1 MEKVIRKLNLLMLL
15 VFLGSSLKAQVN
27 LTSGLV
33 AYYPFDNSA
42 ADFSG
47 NNNNGTTFN
56 NTSYITDRNGNVFSA
71 ISFGGYSSQGRIQ
84 VNNSPTLQFTTTAS
98 FSCWFRI
105 SSDIASN
112 GFGNAVAGGA
122 HCLFAKD
129 GDAGGGLYAMASLS
143 GSNLTTYVGNVS
155 MPTIT
160 AVTPSYAINNWV
172 HYCYIMDATEQR
184 MYINGVLVATVAG
197 APNFGTMNNRPLM
210 MGRFFTNWYPLNG
223 ALDDFR
229 VYNRVLNQ
237 QEITTLAQPVP
248 LTLSVTSVSPAT
260 VCVGDSVTV
269 NYSTTGT
276 VYAGNSFTLELSD
289 VAGTFNS
296 SAELGS
302 VASQNTSGQLR
313 FRIPAGVPS
322 GTQYRVRLR
331 SSMPLTTG
339 SASAGTFTVNGTIG
353 NSLPAA
359 NYRYAGS
366 IGNSHYYFFYSG
378 TQNWPNAQAACTVLG
393 GHLAVVPDVT
403 ANELLRRHL
412 NGGAAHVGFTD
423 QVTEGNFQWVNGIS
437 VTYTNWAAGEPNN
450 VSNEDFTLMGANGS
464 WNDINGTAAF
474 NFFLELRPVSSPVQI
489 CSGSALSLTAMTVS
503 GATYLW
509 NGPNGFT
516 STVQNP
522 QITNAQVAATGTYTL
537 TISANGCSSSF
548 TTTTTVVPQ
557 PLNIGQTQTLP
568 SSLSTGLVL
577 HYPMNGN
584 ANDVSGNNNNGTIF
598 GGALPAADRFGN
610 PNSALSFDGV
620 NDYIDVPDGTYFTG
634 SSFSISCWFYARTYA
649 NWSRIID
656 FSNGTPSDNVLLVLT
671 NGNSS
676 RQALVVN
683 VGATNG
689 PTLTVPNAPAANRWQ
704 HITATWSNGTAT
716 IYLNGV
722 AVASGAISTPAN
734 VVRTINY
741 IGRSPWA
748 GDAYANAVYDDLRI
762 YSRALTSG
770 EIQQLTG
777 EQPFA
782 LDYQSNPASTCPNT
796 TAQVVLLNS
805 QPGISYQLQLLPA
818 ATNVGAAQSGNGD
831 TLFFT
836 TGTITANTNFQLVAT
851 NPSTGCVSNLPQVQV
866 SLLNASFMP
875 TGISAS
881 RCDPGT
887 VTISASG
894 AGVGAVYRWYTNA
907 SGGPIL
913 FTGQNFTTPF
923 IYVTTV
929 YYVSIF
935 NGTCESGR
943 TAVTAT
949 VNYATA
955 PAVDLYTGQIMR
967 LDFDNNLADSSGSG
981 NDMFFWSTAGYT
993 TDRNNQSNSAIQTTG
1008 SGHLYMNNPLGS
1020 EFNALNNQVTI
1031 SIWVNQQAG
1040 NWGLYSPLLN
1050 KYNTFGGLYMAVDN
1064 YYSINNQR
1072 QENRVRWRVSAN
1084 TFLNSNTDV
1093 PYNEWHHIV
1102 CVYGGNQLRIYQNGV
1117 LTGTLNDPN
1126 GIVNTA
1132 ADVKIGEQSNGLGN
1146 ANWLGKFDD
1155 VIVYNRALNADEI
1168 MALYNNGSV
1177 AFAND
1182 PLCEGG
1188 TLQLSSPVIAGAA
1201 YQWSGPN
1208 GFSSTQAVP
1217 AAMPNVTTALA
1228 GTYSLVI
1235 TNPNGCVSSPQ
1246 LQQVVINPLPGAPAV
1261 QGATVC
1267 GSGNATLTATGGSG
1281 YAWYSS
1287 PTSTTVLDSDS
1298 SYTINNLTATD
1309 TFYVSIISAAGCEGP
1324 RTPVIGVF
1332 IQPVNTS
1339 YISTG
1344 ATVCNSASSAVVNL
1358 QSSQAGVS
1366 YQAFAGSTAVGN
1378 AVTGTGSALSI
1389 NIPVGLLAS
1398 GNNVITIQATQPVC
1412 GTVTLTDT
1420 SLVNVVVP
1428 AVPVVTASGPLTF
1441 CTGGSVTLTAG
1452 NASFWLWSNGAT
1464 SQSITVNQSGTFTVS
1479 ATDAFGCSAVSQPVT
1494 VNVVAPPVASLSSSG
1509 PLTFCQ
1515 GNTVTLTAQGGSS
1528 YLWSNGSTSS
1538 AITVSTTGSYYVI
1551 ASNSFCA
1558 DTSATVSVTVNSLPQ
1573 VSVQLTQDTFCI
1585 SQTQFTLNGENPAGG
1600 VWSGNGVSGN
1610 NFSAQAA
1617 GAGQQTITYT
1627 YTDSLG
1633 CSNAASIIVWVD
1645 ICTGTETVQAN
1656 ALTIYPNPANEL
1668 LTITT
1673 GRNTPMQFELTD
1685 MSGRTVRSFTVLSTF
1700 ALDVS
1705 ELSTGVYIVQSIG
1718 TEIKTVK
1725 VIIQ

>member
-1 MEKVIRKLNLLMLL
+1 MKKVLIKLNLLLLL
-15 VFLGSSLKAQVN
+15 VFTCSMLNAQVN
-27 LTSGLV
+27 LASGLV

-56 NTSYITDRNGNVFSA
+56 NTSYISDRNGNAFSA
-71 ISFGGYSSQGRIQ
+71 VSFGGYFNQGRIQ
-84 VNNSPTLQFTTTAS
+84 VNNSPTLQFTTAAS
-98 FSCWFRI
+98 FSFWFRV
-105 SSDIASN
+105 SSDVASN
-112 GFGNAVAGGA
+112 GFGNAVAGGN
-122 HCLFAKD
+122 HCLYAKD
-129 GDAGGGLYAMASLS
+129 GDAGGGLFAYASLS
-143 GSNLTTYVGNVS
+143 GSNLTTSVGNVS
-155 MPTIT
+155 MPSIV
-160 AVTPSYAINNWV
+160 AVTPAYTVNNWL

-210 MGRFFTNWYPLNG
+210 MGRFTTNWYPLNG

-229 VYNRVLNQ
+229 VYNRALNQ
-237 QEITTLAQPVP
+237 QEITALAQPVP
-248 LTLSVTSVSPAT
+248 LTLSVTTVSPTT
-260 VCVGDSVTV
+260 VCVGDSITV

-276 VYAGNSFTLELSD
+276 LYAGNSFTLELSD
-289 VAGTFNS
+289 LAGTFNS
-296 SAELGS
+296 AAEIGT
-302 VASQNTSGQLR
+302 VASQNASGQLR

-331 SSMPLTTG
+331 SSSPLTTG
-339 SASAGTFTVNGTIG
+339 SASTGTFTINGTIG
-353 NSLPAA
+353 NAPPAA

-366 IGNSHYYFFYSG
+366 IGNRHFYFFFSG
-378 TQNWPNAQAACTVLG
+378 TQNWPNAQAACTALG
-393 GHLAVVPDVT
+393 GHLAVVPDAT
-403 ANELLRRHL
+403 TNELFRRHL
-412 NGGAAHVGFTD
+412 NGGAGHIGFTD
-423 QVTEGNFQWVNGIS
+423 QVTEGNFQWVNGIP
-437 VTYTNWAAGEPNN
+437 VTYTNWSPGEPNN
-450 VSNEDFTLMGANGS
+450 SGNEDFTQMIASGV
-464 WNDINGTAAF
+464 WNDINGTAAS
-474 NFFLELRPVSSPVQI
+474 NFFLELRPASSPVQI
-489 CSGSALSLTAMTVS
+489 CSGSTLSLTAMTVS
-503 GATYLW
+503 GATYAW
-509 NGPNGFT
+509 SGPNGFT
-516 STVQNP
+516 STLQNP
-522 QITNAQVAATGTYTL
+522 QITNASVAATGTYTL
-537 TISANGCSSSF
+537 TISANGCSSTF
-548 TTTTTVVPQ
+548 TTTTTVVPS
-557 PLNIGQTQTLP
+557 PLNIGQTQSLP
-568 SSLSTGLVL
+568 SSLATGLVL

-584 ANDVSGNNNNGTIF
+584 ATDVSGNNNNGTIF

-634 SSFSISCWFYARTYA
+634 GSFSISCWFYARTYA

-656 FSNGTPSDNVLLVLT
+656 FSNGSPSDNVLLALT

-689 PTLTVPNAPAANRWQ
+689 PTVTVPNAPAANRWQ

-722 AVASGAISTPAN
+722 AVVSGAISTPSN

-748 GDAYANAVYDDLRI
+748 GDAYANAIYDDLRI
-762 YSRALTSG
+762 YNRALTAN
-770 EIQQLTG
+770 EIMSLTN
-777 EQPFA
+777 EQPFGVA
-782 LDYQSNPASTCPNT
+782 YQANPVTTCPNT
-796 TAQVVLLNS
+796 TAQIVLLNT

-818 ATNVGAAQSGNGD
+818 ATNVGAAQLGNGD

-836 TGTITANTNFQLVAT
+836 TGNIAAATNFQIVAT
-851 NPSTGCVSNLPQVQV
+851 NPGSGCVTTLSQVQV
-866 SLLNASFMP
+866 TLLNASFSP
-875 TGISAS
+875 TGIGAS
-881 RCDPGT
+881 RCDPGS
-887 VTISASG
+887 VTLSASG
-894 AGVGAVYRWYTNA
+894 ASIGSVYRWYTGP

-913 FTGQNFTTPF
+913 FTGQNFATPTIYITT
-923 IYVTTV
+923 I

-955 PAVDLYTGQIMR
+955 PAVDLYSGQIMR
-967 LDFDNNLADSSGSG
+967 LDFDNNLVDSSGSG
-981 NDMFFWSTAGYT
+981 NDMLFWSTAGYT
-993 TDRNNQSNSAIQTTG
+993 TDRFNQPNSAISTTG

-1020 EFNALNNQVTI
+1020 EFNALSNQVTI
-1031 SIWVNQQAG
+1031 SIWVNQQPG

-1050 KYNTFGGLYMAVDN
+1050 KYNSFGGLYMAVDN

-1072 QENRVRWRVSAN
+1072 QENRVRWRVSGNA
-1084 TFLNSNTDV
+1084 FLNSNTDV

-1126 GIVNTA
+1126 GITNTA

-1168 MALYNNGSV
+1168 MALFNNGSV

-1182 PLCEGG
+1182 PLCEGA

-1201 YQWSGPN
+1201 YQWTGPN
-1208 GFSSTQAVP
+1208 SFSSTQAVP
-1217 AAMPNVTTALA
+1217 AAIPNVTSAQT

-1246 LQQVVINPLPGAPAV
+1246 LQQVVVNPLPGAPVV

-1267 GSGNATLTATGGSG
+1267 GSGNATLTATGGSS

-1298 SYTINNLTATD
+1298 SYTISNLTATD
-1309 TFYVSIISAAGCEGP
+1309 TFYVSIISAAGCQGP
-1324 RTPVIGVF
+1324 RTAVIATF
-1332 IQPVNTS
+1332 NQPVNTS

-1344 ATVCNSASSAVVNL
+1344 TSICNSSSLAVVNL

-1378 AVTGTGSALSI
+1378 AVAGTGSALALS
-1389 NIPVGLLAS
+1389 IPVGSLAA
-1398 GNNVITIQATQPVC
+1398 GNNVITIQATQPGC

-1420 SLVNVVVP
+1420 ALVNVVVP
-1428 AVPVVTASGPLTF
+1428 VVPVVTASGPLTF

-1452 NASFWLWSNGAT
+1452 NASSWLWSNSAT
-1464 SQSITVNQSGTFTVS
+1464 SQSITINQSGTFTVS
-1479 ATDAFGCSAVSQPVT
+1479 ATDAFGCSASSQPVT

-1528 YLWSNGSTSS
+1528 YQWSNGSTSS
-1538 AITVSTTGSYYVI
+1538 SITVSSAGSYFVI
-1551 ASNSFCA
+1551 ASNGSCA
-1558 DTSATVSVTVNSLPQ
+1558 DTSATINVTVNALPQ
-1573 VSVQLTQDTFCI
+1573 VSVQLMQDTFCV
-1585 SQTQFTLNGENPAGG
+1585 SQTQFTLTGASPAGG

-1617 GAGQQTITYT
+1617 GSGLQTITYT

-1633 CSNAASIIVWVD
+1633 CSNSASQLVWVD
-1645 ICTGTETVQAN
+1645 VCTGAETIQTN
-1656 ALTIYPNPANEL
+1656 AFAIYPNPATDL
-1668 LTITT
+1668 LIITT
-1673 GRNTPMQFELTD
+1673 GSNTPVQFELTD
-1685 MSGRTVRSFTVLSTF
+1685 MSGRTVRTFTVLSSHS
-1700 ALDVS
+1700 LDVS
-1705 ELSTGVYIVQSIG
+1705 EISTGVYLLRSIG
-1718 TEIKTVK
+1718 NEIKTAK